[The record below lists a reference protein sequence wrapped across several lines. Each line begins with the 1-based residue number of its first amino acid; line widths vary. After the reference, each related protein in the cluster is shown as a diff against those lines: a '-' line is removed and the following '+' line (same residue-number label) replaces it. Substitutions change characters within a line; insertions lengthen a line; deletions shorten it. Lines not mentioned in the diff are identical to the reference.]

1 MRLYDYTAS
10 ANCYKARLLLA
21 QLGRPYERVPIDIFA
36 GDTLTDDFA
45 AKNPVRSTPVLETDD
60 GRYLQESNAILW
72 YLADGTEFLPDD
84 AFDRAHV
91 LKWLIVEQTD
101 VMPGIG
107 GLRFRL
113 LTGRWSA
120 DQPEAVARRKL
131 GLDALR
137 MLEAQL
143 EEHAFFVGDRYTVA
157 DIALYAYTHT
167 APDAG
172 FDLSEF
178 PAVAAWLRRV
188 EQQPG
193 FMNDLAPYPA
203 NARAGASVSMYD
215 A

>member
-45 AKNPVRSTPVLETDD
+45 ARNPSRSTPVLETDD
-60 GRYLQESNAILW
+60 GRYLQESNAIIW

-91 LKWLIVEQTD
+91 LKWLILEQTD

-113 LTGRWSA
+113 LTGRWSP
-120 DQPEAVARRKL
+120 DQPEAVARREL
-131 GLDALR
+131 GLAALR
-137 MLEAQL
+137 MLEAHL
-143 EEHAFFVGDRYTVA
+143 DGRAFLVGGGYTIA
-157 DIALYAYTHT
+157 DIAVYAYTHT
-167 APDAG
+167 AADAG
-172 FDLSEF
+172 FELEGF
-178 PAVAAWLRRV
+178 PAVTAWLRRV
-188 EQQPG
+188 EEQPG
-193 FMNDLAPYPA
+193 FMNDLEPYPP
-203 NARAGASVSMYD
+203 NARPGASVSTYD
-215 A
+215 S

>member
-143 EEHAFFVGDRYTVA
+143 EEHAFFVGDRYTIA

>member
-1 MRLYDYTAS
+1 MRLYDYAAS

-45 AKNPVRSTPVLETDD
+45 AKNPARSTPVLETDD

-72 YLADGTEFLPDD
+72 YLADGTELLPDD

-91 LKWLIVEQTD
+91 LKWLILEQTD

-113 LTGRWSA
+113 LTGRWSP
-120 DQPEAVARRKL
+120 DQPEAVARREL
-131 GLDALR
+131 GLAALR
-137 MLEAQL
+137 MLETQL
-143 EEHAFFVGDRYTVA
+143 GERAFFVGDRYTIA
-157 DIALYAYTHT
+157 DIAVYAYTHT
-167 APDAG
+167 APGAG
-172 FDLSEF
+172 FDLEKF
-178 PAVAAWLRRV
+178 PAVTAWLRRV

-193 FMNDLAPYPA
+193 FMNDLEPYPP
-203 NARAGASVSMYD
+203 NARPDASASIYD
-215 A
+215 S

>member
-1 MRLYDYTAS
+1 MRLYDYAAS

-45 AKNPVRSTPVLETDD
+45 AKNPARSTPVLETDD

-72 YLADGTEFLPDD
+72 YLADGTELLPDD
-84 AFDRAHV
+84 AFDRAHA
-91 LKWLIVEQTD
+91 LKWLILEQTD

-113 LTGRWSA
+113 LTGRWSP
-120 DQPEAVARRKL
+120 DQPEAVARREL
-131 GLDALR
+131 GLAALR
-137 MLEAQL
+137 MLEPHL
-143 EEHAFFVGDRYTVA
+143 EERAYFVGDRYTIA

-167 APDAG
+167 APEAG
-172 FDLSEF
+172 FDLTSF

-188 EQQPG
+188 EREPA
-193 FMNDLAPYPA
+193 FMNDLEPYPP
-203 NARAGASVSMYD
+203 NARPGASVSIYD

>member
-1 MRLYDYTAS
+1 MRLYDYAAS

-36 GDTLTDDFA
+36 GDTLTVDFA
-45 AKNPVRSTPVLETDD
+45 AKNPARSTPVLETDD

-72 YLADGTEFLPDD
+72 YLADGTELLPDD

-91 LKWLIVEQTD
+91 LKWLILEQTD

-113 LTGRWSA
+113 LTGRWSP
-120 DQPEAVARRKL
+120 DQPEAVARREL
-131 GLDALR
+131 GLAALR
-137 MLEAQL
+137 MLEAHL
-143 EEHAFFVGDRYTVA
+143 EERAYFVGDRYTIA

-167 APDAG
+167 APEAG
-172 FDLSEF
+172 FDLTSF

-188 EQQPG
+188 ECEPA
-193 FMNDLAPYPA
+193 FMNDLEPYPP
-203 NARAGASVSMYD
+203 NARPGASVSIYD